1 MCISTP
7 VYDTNSHH
15 IITKP
20 SFTLSRPPLFVPRS
34 ELTSISCGRGS
45 GSRYVDMLVQL
56 DVPSSDLTD
65 EQEGK
70 KKKKQ
75 TDSLEF
81 TNIHRDEL
89 NVLNDYIHQTLIP
102 AMQMDADGSP
112 GDDPSEGSSDDED
125 VAVAEVVGDDEDDEG
140 SERKCRSVRA
150 ASKSARDINRAVM
163 KSAHDDEDDD
173 DSDDFEEEDAS
184 DTSCDDESVI
194 SADEESNGSSS
205 EDEDFEEE
213 EEMNDS
219 DGSEYDQ
226 KSKKPRIE

>member
-1 MCISTP
+1 MIPIHIS
-7 VYDTNSHH
+7 
-15 IITKP
+15 TKP

-56 DVPSSDLTD
+56 DVPSSDSID

-75 TDSLEF
+75 NDSLEF

-125 VAVAEVVGDDEDDEG
+125 VAVAEVVDDADEDDEG
-140 SERKCRSVRA
+140 RERKRRPARA
-150 ASKSARDINRAVM
+150 ASKSAREINRATL

-184 DTSCDDESVI
+184 DTSCDDESAI
-194 SADEESNGSSS
+194 SADGESDASS

-219 DGSEYDQ
+219 DGGSDYDDQ
-226 KSKKPRIE
+226 KSKRPRIE